1 MSKIHHITFATGVS
15 RTTEL
20 PYSDTQTMLVNSI
33 QSQTKREV
41 ISYTH
46 NLETMKNQSWFH
58 KIEHLPQIEMG
69 ESNWWSRDGYFCAYK
84 ALFANDLLDKIDP
97 LIESYQGEYGIQ
109 NITIPGS
116 STPSNMISY
125 LEEQCTLINK
135 YYSSFKESY
144 LQNQLDTIMELI
156 YSTIYKLKNLK

>member
-1 MSKIHHITFATGVS
+1 MNTDKLKEMMNSPSKLFGVLFQMRDTAHLAHLSTKSFAEHS
-15 RTTEL
+15 AL
-20 PYSDTQTMLVNSI
+20 NSFYD
-33 QSQTKREV
+33 E
-41 ISYTH
+41 
-46 NLETMKNQSWFH
+46 
-58 KIEHLPQIEMG
+58 
-69 ESNWWSRDGYFCAYK
+69 
-84 ALFANDLLDKIDP
+84 LLDKIDA

-109 NITIPGS
+109 SITIPGS